1 MGADTK
7 HDGRRG
13 AFAWLLRLGSAA
25 VLLIIG
31 ALAIYAFGAGYLSVI
46 GLGVPSPWNAIL
58 SAIMFAGLLLL
69 VWRIVDMPSSR
80 RGSRASKRDN

>member
-7 HDGRRG
+7 HDGRRTVG
-13 AFAWLLRLGSAA
+13 WLLRLGSAA

-31 ALAIYAFGAGYLSVI
+31 ALAIYAFGAGYLSAI
-46 GLGVPSPWNAIL
+46 GLGVPSPWNAVL

-69 VWRIVDMPSSR
+69 VWRIVGIPSPK
-80 RGSRASKRDN
+80 RGGRASKRDN